1 MKKICLIIALIGFI
15 GALIT
20 VIAALSD
27 PKAADIVSVLPLSM
41 LFNSL
46 FVIGTLGFIYKK

>member
-1 MKKICLIIALIGFI
+1 MKKICLIIALVGFA

-46 FVIGTLGFIYKK
+46 FVIGTLGFINKK

>member
-1 MKKICLIIALIGFI
+1 MKKTYLMIAIVGLV

-41 LFNSL
+41 LFNAL
-46 FVIGTLGFIYKK
+46 FVIGSLGFIFKK

>member
-1 MKKICLIIALIGFI
+1 MKKIFLIIALVGFV

-46 FVIGTLGFIYKK
+46 FVIGSLGFIYKK

>member
-1 MKKICLIIALIGFI
+1 MKKICLIIALVGFA

-46 FVIGTLGFIYKK
+46 FVIGALGFINKK

>member
-1 MKKICLIIALIGFI
+1 MKKICLMIAIVGLV

-46 FVIGTLGFIYKK
+46 FVIGTLEFINKK

>member
-1 MKKICLIIALIGFI
+1 MKKICLMIAFVGLV

-46 FVIGTLGFIYKK
+46 FVIGTLGFINKK

>member
-1 MKKICLIIALIGFI
+1 MKKICLMIAIVGLV

-20 VIAALSD
+20 VIAAFSD

-46 FVIGTLGFIYKK
+46 FVIGALGFINKK